1 MGAGG
6 YCVAMKTVNSLL
18 RGLCGAVIF
27 LGAAVWAQEDPSAFD
42 LKLKT
47 EEGARSSPWFIEPH
61 RPSYVLPVSYIDHPS
76 LGTKSGTG
84 EIPAEATEG
93 SDEKLQHVE
102 VKFQFSFRLSL
113 AQDLFA
119 DNGDLYAAY
128 TQVSVWQ
135 AYNADNS
142 SPFRDTN
149 YEPELFLAFDTDY
162 DLFGL
167 HGRMV
172 TLGAV
177 HQSNGR
183 GTADLSRSW
192 NRIYANVILERGNF
206 VCNFKPWWRIPEDE
220 EEDNNPDIA
229 DYLGYGE
236 FRAAYKWKNQV
247 FATML
252 RNNLQLDE
260 NRGAMEL
267 DWSFPMVKQIRGF
280 VQYFNGY
287 GEVLLNYNERVQRIG
302 VGFLLA
308 DWL

>member
-1 MGAGG
+1 M
-6 YCVAMKTVNSLL
+6 
-18 RGLCGAVIF
+18 
-27 LGAAVWAQEDPSAFD
+27 
-42 LKLKT
+42 
-47 EEGARSSPWFIEPH
+47 RSSRWYIEPH
-61 RPSYVLPVSYIDHPS
+61 RPNYVIPVSYIDNPS

-84 EIPAEATEG
+84 DVPAEATEG
-93 SDEKLQHVE
+93 ADEELQHVE
-102 VKFQFSFRLSL
+102 VKFQISLRL
-113 AQDLFA
+113 AIVQDLFG
-119 DNGDLYAAY
+119 DNGDLYGAY

-162 DLFGL
+162 NLFGL
-167 HGRMV
+167 HGRMI

-183 GTADLSRSW
+183 GSADYSRSW
-192 NRIYANVILERGNF
+192 NRIYANIVLERGNF
-206 VCNFKPWWRIPEDE
+206 VCSLKPWWRIPEDE

-236 FRAAYKWKNQV
+236 FRAAYSLKGHT
-247 FATML
+247 FATLL
-252 RNNLQLDE
+252 RNNLDFDD
-260 NRGAMEL
+260 NRGAVEL
-267 DWSFPMVKQIRGF
+267 DWSFPLFRQIKGF

-287 GEVLLNYNERVQRIG
+287 GEVLLNYNERVQRVG

-308 DWL
+308 DWI